1 MNNQENKYQAL
12 ASWLNYRLDSWRT
25 HRNINYIPM
34 WDEYY
39 RLWRGIWSAEDKT
52 RQSERS
58 RLIAPALQ
66 QAIES
71 SVAEL
76 EEATFGRGKWFDIK
90 DDYLDQDISE
100 AEYIRNLLQEDLE
113 KTGVKDA
120 ICEVF
125 LNGAIYGTGI
135 GKIVVKQ
142 SIERAPSE
150 QQIDGTMATTRTIV
164 EYPSIDVHVEP
175 ISPKE
180 FLIDP
185 SANNINDA
193 LGVAHEV
200 IKPRYHVVE
209 GIRSGIYRD
218 VPLDGDYNTV
228 KFGYDPETKQAD
240 ESDSVKITEYWG
252 KVPKRFLKANAN
264 KDDFEY
270 DKSSSNEL
278 VEAVVTVCNDQHILR
293 VEENAFMMVD
303 RPFISYQHD
312 IVPNKFWGRGVAEKG
327 YNPQKAL
334 DAEMRARID
343 SLALTTTPMMAA
355 DATRL
360 PRGVKF
366 EVRAGKTVLTN
377 GNPREAIMPLDMGQ
391 TDPSTFNQ
399 VASLQNMIQMGT
411 GSADSAGQ
419 GGDTASGMSMMQSAA
434 IKRQKRTLMNFQN
447 TFLIP
452 LINKSMWRKIQ
463 FDIDRYPVSD
473 YKFVPYSTMGIMAK
487 ELESTQMVQM
497 LQAIPKDSPAFNVI
511 LLAMFQNSSIHNRDQ
526 IVQSLMQGDEPDP
539 QMQEMEQMSM
549 QLEMQQLQ
557 ANVQKTLAEA
567 KEEEAKAM
575 KHQSDAMSNQP
586 NDMDFQEKMLKLQK
600 DSVAIEKGIADIEN
614 MRSETAR
621 NIPEVEHL
629 QSETILNLA
638 KAREAGSQRQI
649 NNTVQ

>member
-1 MNNQENKYQAL
+1 M
-12 ASWLNYRLDSWRT
+12 
-25 HRNINYIPM
+25 
-34 WDEYY
+34 
-39 RLWRGIWSAEDKT
+39 
-52 RQSERS
+52 
-58 RLIAPALQ
+58 
-66 QAIES
+66 
-71 SVAEL
+71 
-76 EEATFGRGKWFDIK
+76 
-90 DDYLDQDISE
+90 
-100 AEYIRNLLQEDLE
+100 
-113 KTGVKDA
+113 
-120 ICEVF
+120 
-125 LNGAIYGTGI
+125 
-135 GKIVVKQ
+135 
-142 SIERAPSE
+142 
-150 QQIDGTMATTRTIV
+150 
-164 EYPSIDVHVEP
+164 
-175 ISPKE
+175 
-180 FLIDP
+180 
-185 SANNINDA
+185 
-193 LGVAHEV
+193 
-200 IKPRYHVVE
+200 
-209 GIRSGIYRD
+209 
-218 VPLDGDYNTV
+218 
-228 KFGYDPETKQAD
+228 
-240 ESDSVKITEYWG
+240 
-252 KVPKRFLKANAN
+252 
-264 KDDFEY
+264 
-270 DKSSSNEL
+270 
-278 VEAVVTVCNDQHILR
+278 CNDQHILR

-312 IVPNKFWGRGVAEKG
+312 IVPNKFWGRGVCEKG

-411 GSADSAGQ
+411 GSADTAGQ

-463 FDIDRYPVSD
+463 FDTERYPVSD

-526 IVQSLMQGDEPDP
+526 IVNALMQGEEPNP
-539 QMQEMEQMSM
+539 QQEEMQQMSM

-567 KEEEAKAM
+567 EEEKAKAI
-575 KHQSDAMSNQP
+575 KWQSEAMNGQP
-586 NDMDFQEKMLKLQK
+586 NEIDIQEKILKLQK

-629 QSETILNLA
+629 KSETILNLA
-638 KAREAGSQRQI
+638 KAREAGSKRQI
-649 NNTVQ
+649 NNTIQ